1 MHRGALALLVNIYKG
16 ITMSINNEDAL
27 NLGQFIDTAHNSARY
42 LMMRS
47 MIAGGRGQDLFEEFC
62 MEGAK
67 PTAQKIDDAMDKLL
81 ATANRR

>member
-1 MHRGALALLVNIYKG
+1 MTIDNEGALNF
-16 ITMSINNEDAL
+16 
-27 NLGQFIDTAHNSARY
+27 GQSIDTAHNSARY

-67 PTAQKIDDAMDKLL
+67 PTAAQIDAAMDKLL
-81 ATANRR
+81 ASSTRR